1 MISGYLGKGED
12 MDDAVGRFAMA
23 YAEQTE
29 RDYDALVKA
38 AKATRIPVAM
48 ESY

>member
-1 MISGYLGKGED
+1 MITGYLGKGED

-29 RDYDALVKA
+29 SDYDALVKA
-38 AKATRIPVAM
+38 AKAKRIPVAK